1 MHSWVDDD
9 LWVTRPNTITTFYD
23 NNMLFYMAVNSPVD
37 PKQSP
42 AATEAGEAEGTELV
56 GWPWASEDSRF
67 SSLSSICKLLDMA
80 RRLLSISSSFRS

>member
-1 MHSWVDDD
+1 
-9 LWVTRPNTITTFYD
+9 
-23 NNMLFYMAVNSPVD
+23 MAVNSPVD

-42 AATEAGEAEGTELV
+42 AATEAGETEGPTVAGVEPPPGV
-56 GWPWASEDSRF
+56 EPPGVTTPPRGIF

>member
-42 AATEAGEAEGTELV
+42 AATEAGEAEGTVVAVEAVL
-56 GWPWASEDSRF
+56 F

-80 RRLLSISSSFRS
+80 SRLLSISSSFRS